1 MAVGN
6 QPADI
11 DDTVGIGMAVI
22 GTALNILKDIR
33 RIKLD
38 GCPDGKKQ
46 SNESPNPFADFK
58 GLFRRMFAHDKE
70 TDSGTNKH
78 QRDP

>member
-1 MAVGN
+1 MAVGY

-46 SNESPNPFADFK
+46 SNKSPNPFAD
-58 GLFRRMFAHDKE
+58 L
-70 TDSGTNKH
+70 
-78 QRDP
+78 

>member
-22 GTALNILKDIR
+22 STALNILKDIR
-33 RIKLD
+33 RIKLNE
-38 GCPDGKKQ
+38 CLDGKKQ
-46 SNESPNPFADFK
+46 SNESSNLFADF
-58 GLFRRMFAHDKE
+58 
-70 TDSGTNKH
+70 
-78 QRDP
+78 